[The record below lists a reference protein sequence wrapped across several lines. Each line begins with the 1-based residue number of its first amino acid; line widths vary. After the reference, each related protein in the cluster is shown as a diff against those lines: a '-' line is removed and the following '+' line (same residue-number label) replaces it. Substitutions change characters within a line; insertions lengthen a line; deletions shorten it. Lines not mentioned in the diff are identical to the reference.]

1 MTDFQ
6 KLKKQTLSTD
16 VWYGVALIH
25 KQPKDHEVRS
35 CTATMNDIYDDSIQI
50 SIWFKNPD
58 DNFQDGL
65 KYVVRKT
72 NVVEESDQFRIII
85 EPDDSELFIV
95 FLVPKKYF

>member
-35 CTATMNDIYDDSIQI
+35 CTATMNDIYDGSIQI
-50 SIWFKNPD
+50 SIWFKDPND
-58 DNFQDGL
+58 IFVDGT
-65 KYVVRKT
+65 KFTVRKSH
-72 NVVEESDQFRIII
+72 VVEESDQFRIMV
-85 EPDDSELFIV
+85 EPENTELFIV